1 MLSNVFPV
9 IQNGP
14 VPLRMAGS
22 VRNCSDKFNNINNIS
37 ANNTIIN
44 INTIYCSTNSG
55 FCKNRAI
62 HNVGRAWK
70 YISLIIV
77 ADGYIWYTPHAV
89 WIMCIQLTINLTP
102 TCIMSI
108 VAEPSVMNVA
118 LGDQAGL
125 PTSNLD
131 QAPPLGTTSLVMNE
145 VGDDNAN
152 DDSSL
157 PDLKGIGQALLN
169 GLDPGAD
176 LEDTR
181 GLREYLSSHPFPDES
196 GGWNTVSTDQW
207 LKFLLVSVL

>member
-1 MLSNVFPV
+1 
-9 IQNGP
+9 
-14 VPLRMAGS
+14 
-22 VRNCSDKFNNINNIS
+22 
-37 ANNTIIN
+37 
-44 INTIYCSTNSG
+44 
-55 FCKNRAI
+55 
-62 HNVGRAWK
+62 
-70 YISLIIV
+70 
-77 ADGYIWYTPHAV
+77 
-89 WIMCIQLTINLTP
+89 
-102 TCIMSI
+102 MSI

-157 PDLKGIGQALLN
+157 PDLKGIGQTLLN

-176 LEDTR
+176 LEDTC
-181 GLREYLSSHPFPDES
+181 GLWEYLSSHPFPDES